1 MFSIQ
6 LNSVLHIGVSLTM
19 QVVGKDLII
28 KNCDIEI
35 FKKTYVDN
43 TAALV
48 KYNLIIAA
56 LTNGD
61 VFLDL
66 DTLL

>member
-6 LNSVLHIGVSLTM
+6 LNSVLHMGVSLAL
-19 QVVGKDLII
+19 QVVGKDLIV
-28 KNCDIEI
+28 KNCNVEI

-43 TAALV
+43 SAALV
-48 KYNLIIAA
+48 KYNSVIAA
-56 LTNGD
+56 LTGGA